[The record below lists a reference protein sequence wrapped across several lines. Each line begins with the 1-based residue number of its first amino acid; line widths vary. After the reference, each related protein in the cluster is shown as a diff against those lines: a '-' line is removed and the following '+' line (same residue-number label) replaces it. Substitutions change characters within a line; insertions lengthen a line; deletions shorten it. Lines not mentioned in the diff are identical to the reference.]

1 MKKFVLLLLGLAVLA
16 LAGCDDV
23 IGVNDTCYTDQ
34 DRTIYACDLDGPTT
48 TLSTT
53 LTHEDKVLAINMAEA
68 TSGSYRLSLGA
79 VNGCDGQVE
88 VVITV
93 NGVEIEN
100 SVQQT
105 LPKTLSFA
113 VQGVQPVSIRL
124 RPRSLDDDCL
134 CPDPDLG
141 GSNGEFEASVLIKKL

>member
-1 MKKFVLLLLGLAVLA
+1 MKYLYFIGLPLLLGS
-16 LAGCDDV
+16 CDSV
-23 IGVNDTCYTDQ
+23 TGTSDTCYVSHA
-34 DRTIYACDLDGPTT
+34 REIYACDLDGPAT

-53 LTHEDKVLAINMAEA
+53 LTEEDKPLTIHMMEA
-68 TSGSYRLSLGA
+68 TSGNYRLNLGA

-88 VVITV
+88 VVISV
-93 NGVEIEN
+93 NGAEIEN

-113 VQGVQPVSIRL
+113 VQGIHPVTIRL
-124 RPRSLDDDCL
+124 RPRSLDDSCL

-141 GSNGEFEASVLIKKL
+141 GTSGAFSVDVLIKKQ